1 MVELQV
7 VRRAACPTAP
17 WLPCPTRFARTRHRS
32 FALSAASVFA
42 PVTWQPTHLSPS
54 RSAALSRVIARA
66 CLVSDHDAY
75 CAAWHSLHDA
85 AHLKSADGGTG
96 KSSSTSPLIV
106 LNRHG
111 PALVL
116 FARQWC
122 ATPEDVVQAA
132 FLRAYERIGQFD
144 ETRPFGPWF
153 LRSVVNGAIDA
164 ARQLDR
170 MISLDQEDETG
181 QPSGWLAADSPCP
194 EDFVETAETRQAVR
208 CALDQLTAEQ
218 RAAIVLRHFLDMSEN
233 EMTLHLQRPPS
244 TIKWRLHEARK
255 RLRALLRVF
264 WLVESQDQQEE

>member
-1 MVELQV
+1 MIHNRPGMDEKQAVARLKHNDPAGLEALVRLYQV
-7 VRRAACPTAP
+7 KAVYAA
-17 WLPCPTRFARTRHRS
+17 
-32 FALSAASVFA
+32 
-42 PVTWQPTHLSPS
+42 
-54 RSAALSRVIARA
+54 
-66 CLVSDHDAY
+66 Y
-75 CAAWHSLHDA
+75 
-85 AHLKSADGGTG
+85 
-96 KSSSTSPLIV
+96 LIV
-106 LNRHG
+106 RDRSL
-111 PALVL
+111 A
-116 FARQWC
+116 
-122 ATPEDVVQAA
+122 EDVVQAA